1 MPIVVT
7 CPNCPTKLSAPD
19 SAAGKQVRCPKCGA
33 AAPVPA
39 LIPAEEVPVVDAT
52 PLPPKPRPK
61 PVLAEAADD
70 ERLRKKP
77 RDDEDADEVP
87 RQKARHDEDEEEEER
102 PRKKKR
108 YADDDDDYDFDHP
121 RRKPR
126 PNRGAGGA
134 MLAVIIV
141 GGLALLI
148 GLGVG
153 IYFLAGKGSAFAK
166 KAPTP
171 KGWEAYS
178 NADAGVKMCV
188 PKKPSEATTPV
199 NGIGLGGGGR
209 FGGPNL
215 SDAEMLS
222 IIRSGV
228 TGDPVH
234 VEVFVI
240 RFRNSVPASVRDKI
254 FNNPDT
260 PAGSE
265 NRTVRWLGRDA
276 MEQTRKEGVARAACF
291 DKVVV
296 VAAVSGRNGRATKAE
311 EDGFFDN
318 FELTK

>member
-7 CPNCPTKLSAPD
+7 CPKCPTKLSAPD

-39 LIPAEEVPVVDAT
+39 LIPAEEVPVVEGNLT
-52 PLPPKPRPK
+52 PPKPKPK
-61 PVLAEAADD
+61 PVVAE
-70 ERLRKKP
+70 
-77 RDDEDADEVP
+77 V
-87 RQKARHDEDEEEEER
+87 DEDERPRKKARDEDEAPRKRARRDDDDDEEER

-108 YADDDDDYDFDHP
+108 RHAADDDDYDFDQP
-121 RRKPR
+121 RRKRR
-126 PNRGAGGA
+126 PNKSGGGGA
-134 MLAVIIV
+134 MLAVIV
-141 GGLALLI
+141 GGGLLLLV

-153 IYFLAGKGSAFAK
+153 IYFLAGKSSPFAS
-166 KAPTP
+166 KAPVP

-178 NADAGVKMCV
+178 NADAGVKMYV

-240 RFRNSVPASVRDKI
+240 RFRNSVPSSVRDKI
-254 FNNPDT
+254 FSNPDT

-276 MEQTRKEGVARAACF
+276 IEQTRKDGVARAACF

-296 VAAVSGRNGRATKAE
+296 VAAVSGRGGRATKAE